1 MALDVE
7 MAAKLIKAAWYE
19 NLDAPPDKF
28 VVVVDI
34 DRADPVE
41 LLEPMRTQLPDR
53 VREVGADVL
62 YAYAQAHL
70 EAWYFADVDNLR
82 NFLGRGPGHVDTSKP
97 DEIVNPK
104 HQLRQ
109 LLGERLYTA
118 RVSAEIAE
126 TLDVRTIAQRSP
138 SFRTLVTAVTNGS
151 GDAVA
156 VPSPGAGD
164 GARGR
169 PARAIHDDED
179 RVVSQ
184 IT

>member
-7 MAAKLIKAAWYE
+7 MAAKLIKAAWHE

-28 VVVVDI
+28 VVVMDT

-41 LLEPMRTQLPDR
+41 VLESMRTQLPNR
-53 VREVGADVL
+53 VLEVGADVL

-70 EAWYFADVDNLR
+70 EAWYFADVNNLR
-82 NFLGRGPGHVDTSKP
+82 DYLGRSPGHVDTSKP

-104 HQLRQ
+104 LQLRE

-126 TLDVRTIAQRSP
+126 TLDVTTIAQRSP
-138 SFRTLVTAVTNGS
+138 SFRTFVTAVMNGS
-151 GDAVA
+151 GGAA
-156 VPSPGAGD
+156 PSLGAED
-164 GARGR
+164 G
-169 PARAIHDDED
+169 
-179 RVVSQ
+179 
-184 IT
+184 T